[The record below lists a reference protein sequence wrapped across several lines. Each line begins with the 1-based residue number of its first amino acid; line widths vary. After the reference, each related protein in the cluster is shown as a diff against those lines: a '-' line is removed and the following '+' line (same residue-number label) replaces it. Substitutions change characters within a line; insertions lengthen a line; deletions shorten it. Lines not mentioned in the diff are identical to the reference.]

1 METEAESKIL
11 AMNEFFK
18 NIGKNYHSPI
28 NVVMVLDYL
37 FVNVCEQMDVP
48 NN

>member
-1 METEAESKIL
+1 METKAESKTL

-18 NIGKNYHSPI
+18 NIGKNYHYPI

-37 FVNVCEQMDVP
+37 FVNIREQMDVP